1 MSKINAG
8 QLFAKAMKKE
18 GIDAVFTLSG
28 GHIMPILYA
37 CREEGIRVIDVRH
50 ECSGA
55 YAAIAYAK
63 TTGKPGVVIT
73 TAGPGVTNVQTA
85 MAEAAETSVPV
96 IHIGGASPLSQN
108 EMGPMQNIDS
118 MKAMEAFCKWSR
130 KIYQANRVPEYM
142 AMAFRQAP
150 SSTPGPVYLEIAA
163 DTLGAGIFEEETIQ
177 WPVNY
182 RVAGSACAD
191 AATAEKIADILIN
204 AKKPVMVLGA
214 VAPYCAEEPEKVRAL
229 AEYLQIP
236 VFAQMEARGM
246 FGNELTDRLFTCGE
260 GAVAEAD
267 VILELG
273 VDRNYKIGMGKP
285 PRMNG
290 EAIRIVV
297 HPDAA
302 KIGWNWKADI
312 GVAGGI
318 SAVCGQVLALVKD
331 KTNSVMNSA
340 WVEEAAAIT
349 ARFRTSYTEA
359 ITSGMA
365 PVHPGRV
372 AAEVAK
378 FVDEY
383 APDWHIICDGGD
395 SSCWMDA
402 LAHASYRGQVLRYG
416 PLGTIGTGQGQ
427 AIGAWAG
434 DGKPVVY
441 FTGDGSFGFYIGE
454 FDTYLRHGIPVI
466 CVISNDSSWGMIK
479 LSEGVKREAYIAEH
493 GHLAT
498 TLAPMRAYEKIA
510 DMWGGVGLCV
520 SKAEDI
526 IPAMKKIMDS
536 GLPGI
541 LNVETDQTV
550 MSPATRSFAGVPAKK

>member
-142 AMAFRQAP
+142 AMAFRQAL

-285 PRMNG
+285 P
-290 EAIRIVV
+290 E
-297 HPDAA
+297 
-302 KIGWNWKADI
+302 
-312 GVAGGI
+312 
-318 SAVCGQVLALVKD
+318 
-331 KTNSVMNSA
+331 
-340 WVEEAAAIT
+340 
-349 ARFRTSYTEA
+349 
-359 ITSGMA
+359 
-365 PVHPGRV
+365 
-372 AAEVAK
+372 
-378 FVDEY
+378 
-383 APDWHIICDGGD
+383 
-395 SSCWMDA
+395 
-402 LAHASYRGQVLRYG
+402 
-416 PLGTIGTGQGQ
+416 
-427 AIGAWAG
+427 
-434 DGKPVVY
+434 
-441 FTGDGSFGFYIGE
+441 
-454 FDTYLRHGIPVI
+454 
-466 CVISNDSSWGMIK
+466 
-479 LSEGVKREAYIAEH
+479 
-493 GHLAT
+493 
-498 TLAPMRAYEKIA
+498 
-510 DMWGGVGLCV
+510 
-520 SKAEDI
+520 
-526 IPAMKKIMDS
+526 
-536 GLPGI
+536 
-541 LNVETDQTV
+541 
-550 MSPATRSFAGVPAKK
+550 

>member
-1 MSKINAG
+1 MATINAG
-8 QLFAKAMKKE
+8 QLFAKALKKE

-28 GHIMPILYA
+28 GHIMPILYG

-63 TTGKPGVVIT
+63 TTGKPGVIIT

-85 MAEAAETSVPV
+85 MAEAAETSVPL
-96 IHIGGASPLSQN
+96 IHIGGASPLAQN

-118 MKAMEAFCKWSR
+118 LKAMDAFCKWSR
-130 KIYQANRVPEYM
+130 KIYQANRVPEYVS
-142 AMAFRQAP
+142 MAFRQALAG
-150 SSTPGPVYLEIAA
+150 TPGPVYLEIAA
-163 DTLGAGIFEEETIQ
+163 DTLGAGVFEEETIQ

-182 RVAGSACAD
+182 RVKESACAS
-191 AATAEKIADILIN
+191 AEQAEQIADALIS

-214 VAPYCAEEPEKVRAL
+214 VAPYCSEEPEYVKAL

-236 VFAQMEARGM
+236 VFAQMESRGM
-246 FGNELTDRLFTCGE
+246 FGSELSDKLFTLGE
-260 GAVAEAD
+260 GAVTAAD

-273 VDRNYKIGMGKP
+273 VDHNYKIGMGKP
-285 PRMNG
+285 PRMSG
-290 EAIRIVV
+290 DAKRIVV
-297 HPDAA
+297 HPDAT

-312 GVAGGI
+312 GVAGGV
-318 SAVCGQVLALVKD
+318 SAVCKQVLAIVQKKITAVADSEWVK
-331 KTNSVMNSA
+331 
-340 WVEEAAAIT
+340 EAAVIT
-349 ARFRTSYTEA
+349 AKFRESYTEA
-359 ITSGMA
+359 ITSDLS

-402 LAHASYRGQVLRYG
+402 LAHATYRGQVLRYG

-434 DGKPVVY
+434 DGKPVIY

-466 CVISNDSSWGMIK
+466 CVICNDSAWGMIK
-479 LSEGVKREAYIAEH
+479 LSEGVKRETYIAEH

-498 TLAPMRAYEKIA
+498 TLEHMRAYEKIA
-510 DMWGGVGLCV
+510 DMWDGLGLRV

-526 IPAMKKIMDS
+526 IPAMQRIMES
-536 GLPGI
+536 GKPGI
-541 LNVETDQTV
+541 LNVEVDETV
-550 MSPATRSFAGVPAKK
+550 MSPATRSFAGKPAKK